1 MIDEDVEIGVK
12 INTHIY
18 LRTPNSIKGTPFDVD
33 RIVDVKPTDNGSI
46 VTLLEV
52 DGPFSSKVKPFDYE
66 VENNCEKIQEAIKN
80 ALGYK
85 MLTLEYL
92 NSVLDK

>member
-1 MIDEDVEIGVK
+1 MVNEDVEIGVNVK
-12 INTHIY
+12 THIY
-18 LRTPNSIKGTPFDVD
+18 LRTTNSIKGTPFDVD

-66 VENNCEKIQEAIKN
+66 VENNCEKIKEAIID
-80 ALGYK
+80 AIEYK
-85 MLTLEYL
+85 KSMLEYL
-92 NSVLDK
+92 DSILEK